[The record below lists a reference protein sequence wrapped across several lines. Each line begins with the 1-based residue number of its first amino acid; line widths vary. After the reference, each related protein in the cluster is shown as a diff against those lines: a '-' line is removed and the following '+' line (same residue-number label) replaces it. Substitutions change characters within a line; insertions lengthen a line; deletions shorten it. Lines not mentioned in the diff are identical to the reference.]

1 MSMDLSKFERFVRNF
16 KEGEII
22 FCEYEPG
29 DAFYLIRTGRVK
41 IVKIIGNIEKI
52 VDILEP
58 GEFFGEMALL
68 ENAPRSAS
76 IIALESC
83 EILEFNRS
91 NFEVLMTGNPQ
102 MVIKLLS
109 LFAQRIYDQKRR
121 FGILT
126 LSDEYARVADV
137 FVMLAETSR
146 FEFMN
151 SDTGKRI
158 YKNSVADIAQWAGMR
173 VDRCMEILSHFQGQQ
188 RVRVFTD
195 RIEVVN
201 IHDLVRFVNSRRKFQ
216 KNRD

>member
-1 MSMDLSKFERFVRNF
+1 MSIDLSKFERFVRTF
-16 KEGEII
+16 EEGEII

-29 DAFYLIRTGRVK
+29 DAFYLIQTGRVK

-76 IIALESC
+76 IIALENC
-83 EILEFNRS
+83 KILEFNRS

-109 LFAQRIYDQKRR
+109 LFAQRIHDQKRR
-121 FGILT
+121 FAILT

-137 FVMLAETSR
+137 FVMLAETSK
-146 FEFMN
+146 FEYMDN
-151 SDTGKRI
+151 DTGKRI
-158 YKNSVADIAQWAGMR
+158 YKSSVADIAQWAGMR
-173 VDRCMEILSHFQGQQ
+173 ADQCREILIHFQDQQ

-195 RIEVVN
+195 RIEVAN

>member
-1 MSMDLSKFERFVRNF
+1 MNIDLSKFERFVRTF
-16 KEGEII
+16 KEEEIV

-29 DAFYLIRTGRVK
+29 DAFYLIQSGRVK

-52 VDILEP
+52 IDILEP

-68 ENAPRSAS
+68 EDAPRSAS
-76 IIALESC
+76 IIALENC
-83 EILEFNRS
+83 KLLEFNRS

-102 MVIKLLS
+102 MVIKLLT

-121 FGILT
+121 FAILT

-137 FVMLAETSR
+137 FVMLADTLKLEYID
-146 FEFMN
+146 N
-151 SDTGKRI
+151 DTGKRI
-158 YKNSVADIAQWAGMR
+158 YENSVSDIAQWAGMR
-173 VDRCMEILSHFQGQQ
+173 VDRCREILIHFQEQQ
-188 RVRVFTD
+188 RIRLFTD
-195 RIEVVN
+195 RIEVAN

>member
-1 MSMDLSKFERFVRNF
+1 
-16 KEGEII
+16 
-22 FCEYEPG
+22 
-29 DAFYLIRTGRVK
+29 
-41 IVKIIGNIEKI
+41 
-52 VDILEP
+52 
-58 GEFFGEMALL
+58 
-68 ENAPRSAS
+68 
-76 IIALESC
+76 
-83 EILEFNRS
+83 
-91 NFEVLMTGNPQ
+91 